1 MSAALT
7 FARNT
12 FRHILAHSLNVRCV
26 TRKEHFSPAT
36 IYGGRFIP
44 CTSRLDLDLASS
56 AFCAHMFVT
65 FALVFFGSR
74 VHPLKIF
81 PTFSH

>member
-12 FRHILAHSLNVRCV
+12 FWPILAHSPNVRCV
-26 TRKEHFSPAT
+26 TRKERFSPAT
-36 IYGGRFIP
+36 TYGGCFIHY
-44 CTSRLDLDLASS
+44 TSRLDLDLAPN

-65 FALVFFGSR
+65 FALVFSEFGCIR
-74 VHPLKIF
+74 
-81 PTFSH
+81 

>member
-12 FRHILAHSLNVRCV
+12 FWRILAHSPNVRCV
-26 TRKEHFSPAT
+26 TRKERFSPAT
-36 IYGGRFIP
+36 TYGGRFIHY
-44 CTSRLDLDLASS
+44 TSRLDLDSASS

-65 FALVFFGSR
+65 FALVFSEFGCIR
-74 VHPLKIF
+74 
-81 PTFSH
+81 

>member
-1 MSAALT
+1 MSAVLT

-26 TRKEHFSPAT
+26 TRKERFLPAT
-36 IYGGRFIP
+36 TYGGCFIHY
-44 CTSRLDLDLASS
+44 TSRLDIDLVSS

-65 FALVFFGSR
+65 FALVFLEFGCIR
-74 VHPLKIF
+74 
-81 PTFSH
+81 

>member
-12 FRHILAHSLNVRCV
+12 FWHILAHSPNVRCV
-26 TRKEHFSPAT
+26 TRKERFSPAT
-36 IYGGRFIP
+36 TYGGRFIP
-44 CTSRLDLDLASS
+44 YTSRLDPDLTSS

-65 FALVFFGSR
+65 FALVFSEFGCIR
-74 VHPLKIF
+74 
-81 PTFSH
+81 